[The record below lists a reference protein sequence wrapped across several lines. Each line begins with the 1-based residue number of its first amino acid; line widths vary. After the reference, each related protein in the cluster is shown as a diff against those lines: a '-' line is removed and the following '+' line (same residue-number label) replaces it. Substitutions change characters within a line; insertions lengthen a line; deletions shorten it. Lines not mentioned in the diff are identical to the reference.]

1 MHLAYDSSVKYL
13 FLLKMDSNRQ
23 QTRGNFSPD
32 GKLFAVIDIDGKLSI
47 WDTETSELKQQYT
60 PNVFLNTGCTSLIWV
75 NVGASSPRKVIFF
88 ICF

>member
-1 MHLAYDSSVKYL
+1 MAYDSSVKNL
-13 FLLKMDSNRQ
+13 FLIKMDSNRQ

-88 ICF
+88 F